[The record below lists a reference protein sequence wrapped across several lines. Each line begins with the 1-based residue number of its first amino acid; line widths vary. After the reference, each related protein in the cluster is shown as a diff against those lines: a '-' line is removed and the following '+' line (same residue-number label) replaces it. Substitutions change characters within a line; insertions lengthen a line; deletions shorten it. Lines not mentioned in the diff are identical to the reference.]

1 MTISSFEVE
10 LIAGELTLWVRQ
22 ESLTPEVYIE
32 FLSRSHLGEQYPQED
47 FDKRIEMLLQNLQI
61 QLVARHPDGQ
71 VLAICFGLTDFA
83 YWLFVT
89 DLGVDRRFERLG
101 IGRRLMAM
109 AHQLAGG
116 ESNIV
121 QCCYANDDA
130 VPFYEKIGM
139 RRSND
144 VMEKDRVRWTDFTV
158 GARN

>member
-1 MTISSFEVE
+1 MTISSFEAE
-10 LIAGELTLWVRQ
+10 LTAGEFTLSVRQ
-22 ESLTPEVYIE
+22 ELLGPEAYLE
-32 FLSRSHLGEQYPQED
+32 FLSRSALGEQYPQED
-47 FDKRIEMLLQNLQI
+47 FHERIAVLLQNLQI
-61 QLVARHPDGQ
+61 RLVARHPDGHI
-71 VLAICFGLTDFA
+71 LAICFGLTDFA

-101 IGRRLMAM
+101 IGRQLMAM
-109 AHQLAGG
+109 AHALAGG

-144 VMEKDRVRWTDFTV
+144 VMEKDHVRWTDFIV
-158 GARN
+158 GARD